1 MRTFLEEVAEALGPK
16 ESWLNKH
23 IIFPNRRAGV
33 FFREELSKL
42 AGDKPVFAPE
52 IYSLEDFV
60 FQHVPLQQGDTLT
73 LTGLLFKSHQKVFNN
88 NETFSDFFFW
98 GKMILRD
105 FDDID
110 QYLSDPKGIYSI
122 IEQQKQLDL
131 TFGFLSPEQ
140 IKILSTF
147 WKKFTE
153 DPNQHK
159 EQFINIWK
167 KLYPLYVDFHQLLNE
182 EGIGYKG
189 LAYKTFAS
197 NPEKYIN
204 TSDQELI
211 FAGFNALTKAE
222 EVIITHYLR
231 KGNAKIL
238 WDIDNYYFSRKEQEA
253 GRFYRELSRKS
264 AFSATFPKELPE
276 NILKNPKTVDI
287 IGVPYRAGQA
297 KLVGQRIDEL
307 LTENPNFPL
316 HKIAVVLPDEQ
327 LLFAVLNALPPSVK
341 KFNVTMGFPVE
352 TSTVLSL
359 LLNCLSLQDHVSDR
373 GGETFF
379 YFRPL
384 KKIIRHPVIQ
394 EIIKHAG
401 DDFLTDILKKNQIY
415 VSQEEIIALHPLF
428 EIIFQV
434 QNENYTLY
442 LLEVLHSL
450 LDYEE
455 ELTAENSTALHFIV
469 KQLKELQLFEQELEL
484 SYDLRHYSRFLRQL
498 LSSDKIPFEGEPLEG
513 LQIMGVL
520 ETRNLDFEHVFV
532 LSLNEEYFPADSRLK
547 SFIPYNVRKAFNLP
561 VFDQQD
567 AIYAYLFYRLFQRSK
582 QVQLFYNTEG
592 NVVGGQ
598 EKSRFIQ
605 QLVHEKPFPI
615 EHKLLNTPVKPQQ
628 VEQILIEKD
637 EGVQQLLENYL
648 FSEKEANKWL
658 YPSTI
663 NSYLNCRLQFYFKY
677 IAGIKE
683 AEEMDEEVTSRL
695 FGNLLHDGMEKLYKQ
710 HIEQKESNLIE
721 PEDFAILKKKVK
733 KIVEQGFKKEF
744 GIEEDQPFEFSG
756 QNIIQRDML
765 IKFMQQILNQD
776 REIAPFN
783 IIALETDNK
792 ENYTIGFPVRV
803 GDQERQVGIKGK
815 IDRLDEIN
823 GSVRVIDYKT
833 GRDAL
838 GFPDVPALFD
848 RENDKRNKAAFQT
861 LCYTLLYDKVQQPEV
876 PVIPGLYSRSNLFS
890 SPFEYRLSSKQNGS
904 KYAPI
909 VDYRQVKEPYE
920 NHLQQLLEELFNP
933 EVPFNQTDDLKQCS
947 YCSYKGICQR

>member
-1 MRTFLEEVAEALGPK
+1 MKTFLEEVAEALGPK

-33 FFREELSKL
+33 FFRDELAKL

-60 FQHVPLQQGDTLT
+60 FQHVPLQQADTLT
-73 LTGLLFKSHQKVFNN
+73 LTGLLFKSYQKIFNSK
-88 NETFSDFFFW
+88 ETFSDFFFW

-110 QYLSDPKGIYSI
+110 QHLSDPKSIYSI

-131 TFGFLSPEQ
+131 SFGFLSPEQ
-140 IKILSTF
+140 IRILSSF
-147 WKKFTE
+147 WRKFT
-153 DPNQHK
+153 DNPGQHK

-167 KLYPLYVDFHQLLNE
+167 KLYPLYNDFQDILKE
-182 EGIGYKG
+182 EGYGYKG
-189 LAYKTFAS
+189 MAYKTFAS
-197 NPEKYIN
+197 NPDKYLN
-204 TSDQELI
+204 TTDQGLI

-238 WDIDNYYFSRKEQEA
+238 WDIDDYYFSRNEQEA
-253 GRFYRELSRKS
+253 GRFYRELSKKS
-264 AFSATFPKELPE
+264 TFSNTFPEELPK
-276 NILKNPKTVDI
+276 NIQQAPKIVEI
-287 IGVPYRAGQA
+287 VGVPYRAGQA

-307 LTENPNFPL
+307 LTENPDFPL
-316 HKIAVVLPDEQ
+316 NKIAIVLPDEQ
-327 LLFAVLNALPPSVK
+327 LLFSVLNALPPSVK

-352 TSTVLSL
+352 TSTVFSL
-359 LLNCLSLQDHVSDR
+359 LLNCLSLQDNVSHR
-373 GGETFF
+373 SGEEYF

-384 KKIIRHPVIQ
+384 KKILRHPVIQ
-394 EIIKHAG
+394 EIIKNAA
-401 DDFLTDILKKNQIY
+401 DDFLLDMLKKNQIY
-415 VSQEEIIALHPLF
+415 ISEQEIKELHPLF
-428 EIIFQV
+428 QIIFQI
-434 QNENYTLY
+434 QKENYTPY
-442 LLEVLHSL
+442 LLQVLQSL
-450 LDYEE
+450 IAYEE
-455 ELTAENSTALHFIV
+455 ELTPENTTALHFIV
-469 KQLKELQLFEQELEL
+469 KQLRELQIFEEELNLHYE
-484 SYDLRHYSRFLRQL
+484 LRHYSRFLRQL
-498 LSSDKIPFEGEPLEG
+498 LSSNKIPFEGEPLEG

-582 QVQLFYNTEG
+582 HVQLFYNTEG

-605 QLVHEKPFPI
+605 QLVHEKPFPV
-615 EHKLLNTPVKPQQ
+615 ENKLLNTPVKPQQ
-628 VEQILIEKD
+628 VEQIIIDKD
-637 EGVQQLLENYL
+637 EAVQQLLENYL
-648 FSEKEANKWL
+648 FSENEANKWL

-683 AEEMDEEVTSRL
+683 ADEMDEEVTSRL
-695 FGNLLHDGMEKLYKQ
+695 FGNILHDGMEKLYKE
-710 HIEQKESNLIE
+710 HMEQKGNNLIE
-721 PEDFAILKKKVK
+721 PEDFVSLKKKVK

-744 GIEEDQPFEFSG
+744 GVEGDKQFEFTG

-765 IKFMQQILNQD
+765 IKFMQQILSQD
-776 REIAPFN
+776 KAVAPFK

-792 ENYTIGFPVRV
+792 ENYTIGFPIQIK
-803 GDQERQVGIKGK
+803 GKERKVGIKGK
-815 IDRLDEIN
+815 IDRLDQIN

-833 GRDAL
+833 GRDEL
-838 GFPDVPALFD
+838 NFPDVPALFD

-861 LCYTLLYDKVQQPEV
+861 LCYTLLYDKVQNPEGTV
-876 PVIPGLYSRSNLFS
+876 VPGLYSRNNLFS
-890 SPFEYRLSSKQNGS
+890 SPFEYRLSTKHNGS
-904 KYAPI
+904 KYTPI
-909 VDYRQVKEPYE
+909 VDYRQVKDQYE
-920 NHLQQLLEELFNP
+920 KHLQLLLQELFNP
-933 EVPFNQTDDLKQCS
+933 DIAFDQTEDLKQCS

>member
-1 MRTFLEEVAEALGPK
+1 MKTFLEEVAEAIGPK

-23 IIFPNRRAGV
+23 IIFPNRRAGI
-33 FFREELSKL
+33 FFRDELSKI

-60 FQHVPLQQGDTLT
+60 FQHVPLQLGDTLT
-73 LTGLLFKSHQKVFNN
+73 LTGLLYKSYQKVFNTK
-88 NETFSDFFFW
+88 ETFSDFFFW

-110 QYLSDPKGIYSI
+110 QHLSDPKGIYTI

-153 DPNQHK
+153 DPNKHK
-159 EQFINIWK
+159 EQFIDIWK
-167 KLYPLYVDFHQLLNE
+167 KLYPLYVEFHKLLKA

-189 LAYKTFAS
+189 LAYKTFS
-197 NPEKYIN
+197 SSPDKFIN
-204 TSDQELI
+204 TNGQELI
-211 FAGFNALTKAE
+211 FAGFNALTRAE
-222 EVIITHYLR
+222 EVIITHYLH
-231 KGNAKIL
+231 KGNARIL
-238 WDIDNYYFSRKEQEA
+238 WDIDKYYISRKEQEA
-253 GRFYRELSRKS
+253 GRFYRELARKN
-264 AFSATFPKELPE
+264 AFSTTFPKDIPE
-276 NILKNPKTVDI
+276 YIQQNQKKVEI

-307 LTENPNFPL
+307 LTVNPDFPL

-327 LLFAVLNALPPSVK
+327 LLFAVLNALPPTVK

-352 TSTVLSL
+352 TSTVFSL
-359 LLNCLSLQDHVSDR
+359 LLNCLTLQDNISQR
-373 GGETFF
+373 GEEIFF

-384 KKIIRHPVIQ
+384 KKIIKHPVIR
-394 EIIKHAG
+394 EIIKDVADG
-401 DDFLTDILKKNQIY
+401 FNNDIHQRNQIY
-415 VSQEEIIALHPLF
+415 VSKNEIARLHPLL
-428 EIIFQV
+428 EKIFQV
-434 QNENYTLY
+434 QKEDYTTY
-442 LLEVLHSL
+442 LLEVLKSL
-450 LDYEE
+450 LTYEE
-455 ELTAENSTALHFIV
+455 KLTQENSTALHFII
-469 KQLKELQLFEQELEL
+469 KQLKELQIFEQELNL
-484 SYDLRHYSRFLRQL
+484 RYDLRHYSRFLRQL
-498 LSSDKIPFEGEPLEG
+498 LSSDKIPFEGEPIEG

-532 LSLNEEYFPADSRLK
+532 LSLNEEYFPADSRQK

-567 AIYAYLFYRLFQRSK
+567 AIYAYLFYRLFQRSS

-605 QLVHEKPFPI
+605 QLIHEKPFPVD
-615 EHKLLNTPVKPQQ
+615 HKLLNTPVKPQ
-628 VEQILIEKD
+628 IIEKIAVEKD
-637 EGVQQLLENYL
+637 IAVQELLQNYL
-648 FSEKEANKWL
+648 FSEREADKWL

-677 IAGIKE
+677 IAGIRE
-683 AEEMDEEVTSRL
+683 TDEMDEEVTSRL
-695 FGNLLHDGMEKLYKQ
+695 FGNILHEGMEKLYKI
-710 HIEQKESNLIE
+710 HMEQKGSNIIE
-721 PEDFAILKKKVK
+721 PEDFAVLKKKVRL
-733 KIVEQGFKKEF
+733 IVEQGFKKEF
-744 GIEEDQPFEFSG
+744 GIEEDKPFDFSG

-776 REIAPFN
+776 KEIAPFE
-783 IIALETDNK
+783 ILALETDNK
-792 ENYTIGFPVRV
+792 ENYTIGFPITIKGEGKR
-803 GDQERQVGIKGK
+803 VGIKGK
-815 IDRLDEIN
+815 IDRLDKIN

-833 GRDAL
+833 GRDEL

-876 PVIPGLYSRSNLFS
+876 PVIPGLYSRGNLFD
-890 SPFEYRLSSKQNGS
+890 SPFDYRLSFKQNGKNYS
-904 KYAPI
+904 SI
-909 VDYRQVKEPYE
+909 VDYRQVREDYE
-920 NHLQQLLEELFNP
+920 HHLRLLLEELFDP
-933 EVPFNQTDDLKQCS
+933 EVPFDQTEDHKQCV
-947 YCSYKGICQR
+947 YCAYKGICQR